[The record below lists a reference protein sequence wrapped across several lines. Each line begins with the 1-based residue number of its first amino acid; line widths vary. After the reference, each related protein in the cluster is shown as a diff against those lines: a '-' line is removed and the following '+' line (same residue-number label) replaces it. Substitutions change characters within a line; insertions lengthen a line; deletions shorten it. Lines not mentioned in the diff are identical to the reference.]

1 MASLTYKHGSYY
13 AVFSISGNKKWK
25 RIGKVTRVEAK
36 QILKQLE
43 REYELDRL
51 NLNTIRKITL
61 YKYSDS
67 YLDYCKANKAFSSY
81 KREQQIVEHIKAFL
95 RDIPLTKI
103 DNQMIESFKASRMND
118 GLKPRAVNREL
129 AVLRFMLNKAVE
141 WKYLKDNPY
150 KGVRMLKPTVEPV
163 KYLTEDQIERLLSA
177 ASIHLKPILIVLRN
191 TGMRTHELL
200 NLRFSDIDYSKRTV
214 LVRSS
219 KTNSY
224 RIIPLNQ
231 ESYQTLLWLR
241 DNFPHPNTE
250 KVLPRADHQKQYVFC
265 NLDGSKLQSIK
276 NSFSKACRKAGIK
289 ASPHLLRHSFA
300 SHLVMNGA
308 DLVSVKELLG
318 HSQISTTM
326 IYAHLSDK
334 YKADTVE
341 KLPWSKPK
349 LQVIK
354 RNDTL
359 KC

>member
-1 MASLTYKHGSYY
+1 MASLTFNHGSYY
-13 AVFSISGNKKWK
+13 AVFSVSGSKKIWR

-36 QILKQLE
+36 QILKRLE

-51 NLNTIRKITL
+51 NLNETKPITV
-61 YKYSDS
+61 YEYAHKYME
-67 YLDYCKANKAFSSY
+67 YCRTNKAVSTYERELTVVDHIKPFLGNVLLTKVDNQKIESY
-81 KREQQIVEHIKAFL
+81 KAHRVAI
-95 RDIPLTKI
+95 
-103 DNQMIESFKASRMND
+103 
-118 GLKPRAVNREL
+118 GLKPRSINREL
-129 AVLRFMLNKAVE
+129 EILRFMLNKAVE
-141 WKYLKDNPY
+141 WNYLQDNPY
-150 KGVRMLKPTVEPV
+150 KGIKMLKPTVEPV
-163 KYLTEDQIERLLSA
+163 KYLTEDQIDNLLSA

-231 ESYQTLLWLR
+231 ENYQTLLWLR
-241 DNFPHPNTE
+241 DNYPHPNTE

-341 KLPWSKPK
+341 KLPWNKK
-349 LQVIK
+349 
-354 RNDTL
+354 
-359 KC
+359 